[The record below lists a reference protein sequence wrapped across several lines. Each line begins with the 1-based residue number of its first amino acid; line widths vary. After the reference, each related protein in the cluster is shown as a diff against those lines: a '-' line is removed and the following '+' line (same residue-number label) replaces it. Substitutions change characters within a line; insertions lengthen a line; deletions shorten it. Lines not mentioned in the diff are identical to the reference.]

1 MTRKSILGVTILC
14 GAALAGCS
22 GGSPGKLASPGSRAP
37 AASSAASS
45 GWAAR
50 EHVGKAIELLN
61 QGQRDSAR
69 DELSRVLHRDP
80 SDSVARSLY
89 GQLDADPKAALGPQN
104 YPYKVKQGETMSE
117 LAQRFLGDP
126 LQFYVL
132 SRYNGIDAPGALQG
146 GQTILIPGKAK
157 PAPAAAPREEAAKH
171 SAPVTTAKAAPPQPL
186 VKAHDPARAS
196 RLRGAALTQLSRGAI
211 NRAIGLLRQALDCDP
226 DNVLVRRDLDR
237 ALRIRSTV
245 NARS

>member
-1 MTRKSILGVTILC
+1 MTRKFILSVTLLC

-22 GGSPGKLASPGSRAP
+22 GGSPATVASPGSTAP
-37 AASSAASS
+37 EPSPTATS

-61 QGQRDSAR
+61 QGQRDPAR

-80 SDSVARSLY
+80 GDSVARRLY
-89 GQLDADPKAALGPQN
+89 DQLDADPRAVLGPQN
-104 YPYKVKQGETMSE
+104 YPYKVRQGETMSE

-146 GQTILIPGKAK
+146 GQTILIPGKAR
-157 PAPAAAPREEAAKH
+157 PAAAAPREEAAKH
-171 SAPVTTAKAAPPQPL
+171 NAPAATAKAAPPPL
-186 VKAHDPARAS
+186 VRQRDPARAS
-196 RLRGAALTQLSRGAI
+196 RLRGAALTQMSRGAI

>member
-1 MTRKSILGVTILC
+1 MTRKFILGVTLL
-14 GAALAGCS
+14 GAAALAGCS
-22 GGSPGKLASPGSRAP
+22 GGSPGKLASSGSRAP
-37 AASSAASS
+37 AASP
-45 GWAAR
+45 GWTAR

-61 QGQRDSAR
+61 QGRRDNAR
-69 DELSRVLHRDP
+69 NELSRVLHRDP
-80 SDSVARSLY
+80 GDSVARNLY
-89 GQLDADPKAALGPQN
+89 AQLDADPKAALGPQN

-132 SRYNGIDAPGALQG
+132 SRYNGIDAPGELQG
-146 GQTILIPGKAK
+146 GQTILIPGKAR
-157 PAPAAAPREEAAKH
+157 PAPREEAAKH
-171 SAPVTTAKAAPPQPL
+171 NAPVATAKAAPPPPPL
-186 VKAHDPARAS
+186 VRPHDPARAS
-196 RLRGAALTQLSRGAI
+196 QLRGAALTQMSRGAI